1 MPATMRAV
9 RVHQFGDP
17 SVLSVE
23 EIATPEPAAGQV
35 QVKVEAAGVNPVET
49 YIRSGRYG
57 VLPSLPFIPGSDGA
71 GTISALGSGVTRWKE
86 GDRVFFHGT
95 TLGRAYGGYAEYAIC
110 GENAVH
116 RLPAGTGFAEGAA
129 IGVPYA
135 TAHGALFGRARAVA
149 PEIVLVHGASGGVG
163 TAALQLAR
171 WKGLRVIA
179 TAGSDEGLE
188 LVRANGAHFAVSHK
202 AALYMDQIKEAADQG
217 RGPDVILEMLA
228 NVNLDRDLDII
239 ALRGRIVVIGNRGR
253 VEIDP
258 RKLMARD
265 AAVLGIMLWNTSEE
279 DLALIY
285 ADIVDGLEAGVLVPV
300 IGQEMSFADAA
311 RAHDAVMSAGA
322 YGKIV
327 LRP

>member
-1 MPATMRAV
+1 MRAV
-9 RVHQFGDP
+9 VVHQFGDP
-17 SVLSVE
+17 SVLAVE
-23 EIATPEPAAGQV
+23 EIATPVAGAGQV
-35 QVKVEAAGVNPVET
+35 QIKVEAAGVNPVET

-57 VLPSLPFIPGSDGA
+57 ILPTPPFVPGSDGA
-71 GTISALGSGVTRWKE
+71 GTISALGPDVAGWKI

-95 TLGRAYGGYAEYAIC
+95 VAGRPFGSYAEF
-110 GENAVH
+110 AVCDARSVY

-135 TAHGALFGRARAVA
+135 TAHRALFGRAGAVA
-149 PEIVLVHGASGGVG
+149 NEIVLVHGASGGVG

-171 WKGLRVIA
+171 WKGLRVIG
-179 TAGSDEGLE
+179 TAGTDEGLE

-202 AALYMDQIKEAADQG
+202 APLYMDQIREAADQG

-228 NVNLDRDLDII
+228 NVNLDQDLDAI
-239 ALRGRIVVIGNRGR
+239 APRGRIVVIGNRGR

-258 RKLMARD
+258 RKTMSKD
-265 AAVLGIMLWNTSEE
+265 VSILGVSLWNANAEE
-279 DLALIY
+279 LTAIY
-285 ADIVDGLEAGVLVPV
+285 TDITAGLEAGVLVPV
-300 IGQEMSFADAA
+300 IGQELTFGEAA
-311 RAHDAVMSAGA
+311 RAHDTVMGGGA